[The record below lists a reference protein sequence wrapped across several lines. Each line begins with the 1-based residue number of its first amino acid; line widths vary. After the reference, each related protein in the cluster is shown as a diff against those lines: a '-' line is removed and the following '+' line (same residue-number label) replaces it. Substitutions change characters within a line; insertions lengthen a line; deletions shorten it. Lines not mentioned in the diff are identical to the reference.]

1 MLLKRVLVAI
11 VLLPIGV
18 ALILI
23 GGIPYALM
31 VALILGIAAWEFVQL
46 FHAGGLRPSGMVV
59 VAGTLLLVFARA
71 LSGFEGSDWMVSLV
85 VLVSMAFH
93 LVAFERDR
101 DQSATDFGITL
112 AGILYMGWIGAY
124 LISLRNLPEG
134 KWWVLM
140 VLPAVWLADSGAYFV
155 GRAFGRHKMSPR
167 LSPNKTWEGYLGGVL
182 AATLGGALL
191 AVVWSIWT
199 GPGSDI
205 TPLRGAILGF
215 VLAVV
220 TPLGDLGESMIKRQ
234 VGVKDSGKLLPGH
247 GGAFDRIDSWLWA
260 GVIGYYLIAWLVYG
274 YPLGV
279 FQW

>member
-1 MLLKRVLVAI
+1 MLLKRILVAI

-18 ALILI
+18 ALILL
-23 GGIPYALM
+23 GGLPYALM
-31 VALILGIAAWEFVQL
+31 VALILGIAAWEYVQL
-46 FHAGGLRPSGMVV
+46 FHAGGLRPSGVLV
-59 VAGTLLLVFARA
+59 VAGTLLFAFARA
-71 LSGFEGSDWMVSLV
+71 LSGFESSDWLVSLM
-85 VLVSMAFH
+85 VLASMAYH
-93 LVAFERDR
+93 LVAFERGR
-101 DQSATDFGITL
+101 DQSATDFAVTL

-155 GRAFGRHKMSPR
+155 GRSFGRHKMSPR
-167 LSPNKTWEGYLGGVL
+167 LSPNKSWEGYLGGVL
-182 AATLGGALL
+182 VATLGGALL
-191 AVVWSIWT
+191 AMVWSIWT

-205 TPLRGAILGF
+205 TPFRGAIMGF

-274 YPLGV
+274 YPFGI

>member
-46 FHAGGLRPSGMVV
+46 FHAGGLRPSGVVV

-71 LSGFEGSDWMVSLV
+71 LSGFEGSDWLVSLV
-85 VLVSMAFH
+85 VLASMAYH
-93 LVAFERDR
+93 LVSFERGR

-182 AATLGGALL
+182 VATLGGALL
-191 AVVWSIWT
+191 ALVWSIWT

-260 GVIGYYLIAWLVYG
+260 GVIGYYLISWLV
-274 YPLGV
+274 
-279 FQW
+279 